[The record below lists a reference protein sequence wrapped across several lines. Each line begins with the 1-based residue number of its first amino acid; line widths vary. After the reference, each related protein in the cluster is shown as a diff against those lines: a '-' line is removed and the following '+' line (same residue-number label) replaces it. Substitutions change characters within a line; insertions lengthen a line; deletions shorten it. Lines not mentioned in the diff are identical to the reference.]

1 MIKIFGGNTMITLL
15 ILFAKIVWYYWEL
28 ECFDLYVYKTKTK
41 TYQQAIEDEREI
53 EKKIKKTYLL
63 FCKISVPLLLILLPI
78 WFYVCF

>member
-1 MIKIFGGNTMITLL
+1 MITLL

-53 EKKIKKTYLL
+53 EKKIQKTYLL
-63 FCKISVPLLLILLPI
+63 FLKISVPLLLILLPM

>member
-1 MIKIFGGNTMITLL
+1 MITLL
-15 ILFAKIVWYYWEL
+15 ILFAKIIWYYWEL

-53 EKKIKKTYLL
+53 EKKIQKTYLL
-63 FCKISVPLLLILLPI
+63 FFKISVPLLLILLPI

>member
-1 MIKIFGGNTMITLL
+1 MITLF

-63 FCKISVPLLLILLPI
+63 FLKIYVPLLLVLLPI

>member
-1 MIKIFGGNTMITLL
+1 MIKIFGGNAMITLL

-53 EKKIKKTYLL
+53 EKKIQKTYLL
-63 FCKISVPLLLILLPI
+63 FLKISVPLLLILLPI
-78 WFYVCF
+78 CFYVCF

>member
-1 MIKIFGGNTMITLL
+1 MITLL

-28 ECFDLYVYKTKTK
+28 ESFDLYVYKTKTK

-53 EKKIKKTYLL
+53 EKKIQKTYLL
-63 FCKISVPLLLILLPI
+63 FFKIYVPLLLVLLPI

>member
-1 MIKIFGGNTMITLL
+1 MITLL

-28 ECFDLYVYKTKTK
+28 ECFDFYVYKTKTK

-53 EKKIKKTYLL
+53 EKKIQKTYLL
-63 FCKISVPLLLILLPI
+63 FFKISVSLLLILLPI

>member
-1 MIKIFGGNTMITLL
+1 MITLL

-53 EKKIKKTYLL
+53 EKKIQKTYLL
-63 FCKISVPLLLILLPI
+63 FFKISVPLLLILLPI

>member
-1 MIKIFGGNTMITLL
+1 MITLF

-28 ECFDLYVYKTKTK
+28 EFFDLYVYKTKTK

-78 WFYVCF
+78 CFYVCF